1 NPIRENSGMMGSQ
14 TVHISLRQPG
24 PTTAEVSNE
33 SGPLPSFKT
42 DPYPIALQNPAHP
55 TTNQT
60 HNVNQQIYHQIDQLR
75 QFEDK
80 HNESYNDTQSDSTS
94 DKHRSRSVYQSR
106 KGGIVEIKLLLSTFL
121 LMSPDWIYNIIFWSR
136 NKILPRIP
144 SSLNATKK

>member
-1 NPIRENSGMMGSQ
+1 MMGSQ

-24 PTTAEVSNE
+24 PTTAEVSSRIQLNELRRNKYE

-42 DPYPIALQNPAHP
+42 DSYPIALQNPAHP

-106 KGGIVEIKLLLSTFL
+106 KGGIVEIKLLLSTFVE
-121 LMSPDWIYNIIFWSR
+121 SQ
-136 NKILPRIP
+136 
-144 SSLNATKK
+144 